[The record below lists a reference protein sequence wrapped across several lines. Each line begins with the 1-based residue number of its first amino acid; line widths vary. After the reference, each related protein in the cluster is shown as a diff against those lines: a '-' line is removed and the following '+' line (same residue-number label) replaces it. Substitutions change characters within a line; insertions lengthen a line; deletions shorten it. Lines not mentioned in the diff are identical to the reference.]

1 MMASGRPSVILLGGP
16 NGAGKSTAAP
26 ALLRGSL
33 GVTEFVNADLLASG
47 LSGFD
52 PDRMAMTAGRIMIQ
66 RLRELA
72 ECHRSFAFE
81 TTLASRSFAPWGA
94 RLIQS
99 GYVFRLVYLWL
110 PSADVAVARVA
121 ERARMGGHHVPEET
135 VRRRYN
141 GGLWNFFRLY
151 RPLTATWRMYDNTG
165 VSAPRLIASGNGV
178 ATTRVR
184 DTATWDAIR
193 SRYEP

>member
-33 GVTEFVNADLLASG
+33 GVTEFVNADVLASG
-47 LSGFD
+47 LSGFAPD
-52 PDRMAMTAGRIMIQ
+52 PMAMTAGRIMIQ

-72 ECHRSFAFE
+72 ACRASFAFE
-81 TTLASRSFAPWGA
+81 TTLASRSFAPWVA
-94 RLIQS
+94 RLVQS

-110 PSADVAVARVA
+110 PNADVAVARVA
-121 ERARMGGHHVPEET
+121 ERERTGGHHVPEET
-135 VRRRYN
+135 VRRRYDR
-141 GGLWNFFRLY
+141 GLRNFFKLY
-151 RPLTATWRMYDNTG
+151 RPLAAVWRMYDNAS
-165 VSAPRLIASGNGV
+165 VSGPRLIANGKGV
-178 ATTRVR
+178 AATRVR
-184 DTATWDAIR
+184 DSATWDAIR